1 MQPFKS
7 VSYASVQPGT
17 RLIVLGAVHGNETCG
32 TQAIG
37 RVIDEIDAGT
47 LRLAAGQLTLVPVA
61 NPLAYSL
68 RRRAGDRNLNRKLA
82 PTPTPSA
89 FEDHVANWLCPLLAA
104 HEVLLDLHSFH
115 SPGTPFVLVGPSDN
129 DGPLEPFAQAAREE
143 ALAQRLGVGRAVEG
157 WLDTYAA
164 GVARRRELAAAF
176 PDATLDLDPRYGIGT
191 TEYMRSTGGCA
202 LTLECGRHDDPE
214 APALAY
220 RAILNTLAHLR
231 LIDAPDPAPVPRLE
245 GLCLSQVIDRLHP
258 DDAFMQPWHSFDP
271 VAAGQAIGTRHDGS
285 AVVAPYDGFIVFPNV
300 AAEPGHEW
308 FYLARPSAR
317 LTRDVLPENL
327 AAFIARHRI
336 AVQVVSTEEAA
347 PTAEA
352 AARILGVDVSDIVK
366 TMLLTDGARF
376 IAAIVPGDRRLD
388 RKKVAQAAGSG
399 SLRFASGTEVAENT
413 GYAAGGVAPF
423 AFAKPVTVVVDESLS
438 QSPGRDVVAGGG
450 RAELLMRVSV
460 ADLIRHTGAVV
471 APIAEGE
478 K

>member
-129 DGPLEPFAQAAREE
+129 DGRLEPFAQAAREE

-191 TEYMRSTGGCA
+191 TEYMRSVGGCA
-202 LTLECGRHDDPE
+202 LTLECGQHDDPE
-214 APALAY
+214 APEVAY
-220 RAILNTLAHLR
+220 RAIAHTLAHLR
-231 LIDAPDPAPVPRLE
+231 LIDAPDPPPMPQVESLRLCEVVDKLHE
-245 GLCLSQVIDRLHP
+245 G
-258 DDAFMQPWHSFDP
+258 DAFEQPWKSFDAVTAGQRIGNRQGGSGVFAP
-271 VAAGQAIGTRHDGS
+271 FAGYVVFPNASAAAGQ
-285 AVVAPYDGFIVFPNV
+285 
-300 AAEPGHEW
+300 EW
-308 FYLARPSAR
+308 FYLAKA
-317 LTRDVLPENL
+317 N
-327 AAFIARHRI
+327 
-336 AVQVVSTEEAA
+336 
-347 PTAEA
+347 
-352 AARILGVDVSDIVK
+352 
-366 TMLLTDGARF
+366 
-376 IAAIVPGDRRLD
+376 DR
-388 RKKVAQAAGSG
+388 
-399 SLRFASGTEVAENT
+399 
-413 GYAAGGVAPF
+413 
-423 AFAKPVTVVVDESLS
+423 
-438 QSPGRDVVAGGG
+438 
-450 RAELLMRVSV
+450 
-460 ADLIRHTGAVV
+460 LIR
-471 APIAEGE
+471 
-478 K
+478 